1 MDSSTSSHHTTLP
14 SGQQTSPAPSKVPAP
29 VPAVGLLKYADAH
42 PTACN
47 VLEKYGNYIKG
58 FAGVGFIAHF
68 LRIRSAIDAQE
79 AAAANN
85 SAPSAKKFSPIRR
98 AGVAGVVWSAVW
110 LGILRATTLAEES
123 AHRRIDPV
131 AIQRKQ
137 RKEPWNAEFGTDK
150 ERI

>member
-14 SGQQTSPAPSKVPAP
+14 SSQQTSPAPFKVSAPA
-29 VPAVGLLKYADAH
+29 PAVGLLKYADAH

-79 AAAANN
+79 AAAANK
-85 SAPSAKKFSPIRR
+85 SVSSAKKFSPIRR
-98 AGVAGVVWSAVW
+98 AGVAGVVWSAFW
-110 LGILRATTLAEES
+110 LGILSATTLAEES
-123 AHRRIDPV
+123 VHRRIDPV

-137 RKEPWNAEFGTDK
+137 RKEPWNAEFGADK

>member
-1 MDSSTSSHHTTLP
+1 MDSSTSHHTILT
-14 SGQQTSPAPSKVPAP
+14 SGQQTSPAPSKVPA
-29 VPAVGLLKYADAH
+29 PAVGLLKYADAH

-47 VLEKYGNYIKG
+47 VLEKYGNYIRG

-79 AAAANN
+79 VAVANK
-85 SAPSAKKFSPIRR
+85 SVSSAKKFSPIRR
-98 AGVAGVVWSAVW
+98 AGVAGFAWSAVW
-110 LGILRATTLAEES
+110 LGILSATTLAEES
-123 AHRRIDPV
+123 VHRHIDPV

-137 RKEPWNAEFGTDK
+137 RKETWNAEFGADK

>member
-1 MDSSTSSHHTTLP
+1 MDSSTSHHTILT

-29 VPAVGLLKYADAH
+29 APAVGLLTYADAH
-42 PTACN
+42 PAACN
-47 VLEKYGNYIKG
+47 VLEKYGNYIRG

-79 AAAANN
+79 AAVANN
-85 SAPSAKKFSPIRR
+85 SVSSAKKFSPIRR
-98 AGVAGVVWSAVW
+98 AGVAGFAWSAVW
-110 LGILRATTLAEES
+110 LGILSATTLAEES
-123 AHRRIDPV
+123 VHRRIDPV

-137 RKEPWNAEFGTDK
+137 RREPWNAEFGAGK